1 MIQPMIVVTLPV
13 LPLFVGFTLDFPL
26 LFQASTL
33 VVMVTIVNVCRA
45 AALNLALIKLRL
57 LYRYT
62 RCLLK
67 VT

>member
-33 VVMVTIVNVCRA
+33 LATVKKTYIVIA
-45 AALNLALIKLRL
+45 SAI
-57 LYRYT
+57 
-62 RCLLK
+62 
-67 VT
+67 